1 MPTPYETHIGSWTR
15 PTTFFWA
22 ALGAT
27 FGLAN
32 VWQFPY
38 LAGQHGGGLFILL
51 YLACLLLITLP
62 LMVTEATMGR
72 YARHGVVLAMDGFV
86 RSVRCSRWWLW
97 AGRLGIL
104 AAFLVLSFTAVFGAI
119 SLAYVFYGAIGR
131 FIDAGP
137 ADASAVLNTLVSAPD
152 QYRGFMAWHGFFLL
166 LVVWVSMQ
174 GVTHGVERAVRAV
187 TPTMILLL
195 AAFFALAAWQGEF
208 SRAADVVL
216 SFDSSA
222 LTWQSL
228 RSALFHA
235 FFTLGLG
242 MGVWTLFG
250 AYTPV
255 GTRLKRSVLA
265 VVLMDTLIA
274 IAAGM
279 AICSLIPGGPDMAG
293 ERGFNLLFLSLPMAM
308 SDLPGSQFFL
318 ASVYLLMVMVVWSTS
333 LALLEP
339 VVGWFREWT
348 GAPRPMSVFIIALA
362 VWLAGLG
369 SLLSFNVWSD
379 VQFAGG
385 TFFRWIE
392 LFAGGLLVPL
402 VSVLIAIF
410 AGWYLTRS
418 LALRILGNTP
428 GLFGRIWLW
437 VMRLVLPVVVAYIG
451 LQYSFSGV
459 MAMCEGS
466 AEVTWCE
473 ESDLLAPQAQ
483 DTGGES
489 RSSAD
494 GGKAGN
500 EETGEGAGENGAA
513 DSPQVDGPEDSA
525 SPSEE
530 ESEEGDAQ
538 GDEKAPAS
546 EDALFQSA

>member
-51 YLACLLLITLP
+51 YLTSLLLITLP
-62 LMVTEATMGR
+62 LMVTEAAMGR
-72 YARHGVVLAMDGFV
+72 YARHGLVLAMDGFV

-97 AGRLGIL
+97 VGRLGIL

-131 FIDAGP
+131 FIGAEPGDAAGIL
-137 ADASAVLNTLVSAPD
+137 SRLVSAPD
-152 QYRGFMAWHGFFLL
+152 QYRGFMAWHGFFLI
-166 LVVWVSMQ
+166 LVIWVSMQ
-174 GVTHGVERAVRAV
+174 GVAQGIERAVRAV

-195 AAFFALAAWQGEF
+195 VAFCTVAAWQGEF
-208 SRAADVVL
+208 GRAADVVL
-216 SFDSSA
+216 RFDASA
-222 LTWQSL
+222 LSWQSL

-279 AICSLIPGGPDMAG
+279 AIYSLLPGGPEIAG
-293 ERGFNLLFLSLPMAM
+293 ERGFNLLFLSLPVAM
-308 SDLPGSQFFL
+308 SDLPGSQFLL
-318 ASVYLLMVMVVWSTS
+318 AAVYLLMVMVVWSTS

-362 VWLAGLG
+362 VWLVGLG
-369 SLLSFNVWSD
+369 SLLSFNVWSG

-385 TFFRWIE
+385 SVFRWIE
-392 LFAGGLLVPL
+392 LFADGLLVPL
-402 VSVLIAIF
+402 VSALVSVF

-418 LALRILGNTP
+418 LALRILGDTP
-428 GLFGRIWLW
+428 WLFGRIWLW

-459 MAMCEGS
+459 MAMCEDS
-466 AEVTWCE
+466 AEMIWCQ
-473 ESDLLAPQAQ
+473 ESERQLLHSPNGAGESGAPV
-483 DTGGES
+483 DGGES
-489 RSSAD
+489 
-494 GGKAGN
+494 GKAD
-500 EETGEGAGENGAA
+500 EAEP
-513 DSPQVDGPEDSA
+513 PQVDGPEDS
-525 SPSEE
+525 STPGESSEQP
-530 ESEEGDAQ
+530 DAQ
-538 GDEKAPAS
+538 GDDQAPAT
-546 EDALFQSA
+546 EDTLFQSA

>member
-1 MPTPYETHIGSWTR
+1 MPTPYETHIGSWTH

-38 LAGQHGGGLFILL
+38 LASQNGGGLFILL

-72 YARHGVVLAMDGFV
+72 YARHGLVLAMDGFV
-86 RSVRCSRWWLW
+86 CSVRCSRWWLW

-119 SLAYVFYGAIGR
+119 SLAYVFFGAIGR
-131 FIDAGP
+131 FIGAGQGDAAGIL
-137 ADASAVLNTLVSAPD
+137 AGLVSAPD
-152 QYRGFMAWHGFFLL
+152 AYRAFMAWHGFFLL
-166 LVVWVSMQ
+166 LVIWVSMQ
-174 GVTHGVERAVRAV
+174 GVVNGFERAIRAV
-187 TPTMILLL
+187 APAMVLMV
-195 AAFFALAAWQGEF
+195 AAFCLLAAWQGEF
-208 SRAADVVL
+208 SQAADVVL
-216 SFDSSA
+216 RFDPEA

-228 RSALFHA
+228 KSALFHA

-274 IAAGM
+274 IGAGL
-279 AICSLIPGGPDMAG
+279 AIYSLVPGSPEIAG
-293 ERGFNLLFLSLPMAM
+293 ERGFNLLFLSLPVAM
-308 SDLPGSQFFL
+308 SDLPGSQFLL
-318 ASVYLLMVMVVWSTS
+318 AAVYLLMVMVVWSTS

-348 GAPRPMSVFIIALA
+348 GAPRPLSVFIIGLA
-362 VWLAGLG
+362 VWLVGLG
-369 SLLSFNVWSD
+369 SLWSFNIWAD
-379 VQFAGG
+379 LEFAGG

-392 LFAGGLLVPL
+392 LLAGGLLVPL
-402 VSVLIAIF
+402 VSALIAVF
-410 AGWYLTRS
+410 AGWYLTRT

-428 GLFGRIWLW
+428 RLFSHIWLW
-437 VMRLVLPVVVAYIG
+437 VMRLVLPVVVGYIG
-451 LQYSFSGV
+451 LQYSFTGV
-459 MAMCEGS
+459 LAMCDRS
-466 AEVTWCE
+466 AEVVWCE
-473 ESDLLAPQAQ
+473 DQGWRDQQVIESGDELSSSEGPDGEFGAAGAPDAANNEPSPSS
-483 DTGGES
+483 GGE
-489 RSSAD
+489 
-494 GGKAGN
+494 
-500 EETGEGAGENGAA
+500 
-513 DSPQVDGPEDSA
+513 PQSDDGPTDNAAPSGEDV
-525 SPSEE
+525 
-530 ESEEGDAQ
+530 
-538 GDEKAPAS
+538 
-546 EDALFQSA
+546 LYQST